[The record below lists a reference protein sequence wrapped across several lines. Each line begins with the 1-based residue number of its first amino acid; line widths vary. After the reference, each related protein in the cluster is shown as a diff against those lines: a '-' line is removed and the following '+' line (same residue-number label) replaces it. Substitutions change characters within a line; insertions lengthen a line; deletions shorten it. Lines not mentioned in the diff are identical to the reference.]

1 MKLKEQIRM
10 LTTQEAELLKKDKLP
25 KRLKNA
31 TDILDNYLFD
41 DKGLYLTCDEK
52 RYTGYDYS
60 ERQAW
65 IESFE
70 TQSNAPKGWSKEF
83 SNPLDAIDWLFELK
97 Q

>member
-25 KRLKNA
+25 NRLKNA
-31 TDILDNYLFD
+31 T
-41 DKGLYLTCDEK
+41 GLYLTCDGK

>member
-31 TDILDNYLFD
+31 T
-41 DKGLYLTCDEK
+41 GLYLTCDGK